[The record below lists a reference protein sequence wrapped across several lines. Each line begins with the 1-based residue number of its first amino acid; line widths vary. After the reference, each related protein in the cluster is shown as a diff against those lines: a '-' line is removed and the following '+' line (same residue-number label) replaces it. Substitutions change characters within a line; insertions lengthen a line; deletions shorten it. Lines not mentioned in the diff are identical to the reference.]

1 MTSIS
6 IAQYTIWQTKNLEII
21 NFLPNINCLD
31 LLRLTKFVFTSLIDK
46 KLQHTETQIQSNG
59 LSTLC
64 HFFKFTKAKM
74 VNALNFNMYKEADN
88 HDVVS

>member
-1 MTSIS
+1 M
-6 IAQYTIWQTKNLEII
+6 
-21 NFLPNINCLD
+21 
-31 LLRLTKFVFTSLIDK
+31 
-46 KLQHTETQIQSNG
+46 QSNG

-64 HFFKFTKAKM
+64 HSFKFTKAKM